1 MPNHAYDDLFD
12 QWGAALNVDPQLA
25 KTVFHVESSGDP
37 NVRDGAAGEI
47 GPMQMKPAT
56 AQAMAVKL
64 GLDPKAVDLHDMRWA
79 VPLGMQ
85 YLADGMNA
93 TQSAEGALGYYNS
106 GSADPAKWKSGYIDK
121 ATKAYPGMTL
131 TPPGQDAQPAVNGD
145 AIVATGHSLIGQT
158 GAGINSFLRQHGET
172 LDATKSNWCAAFVNG
187 VLDAGGVQGASGPG
201 KDVATNFLNWG
212 APVQDAPQAGDV
224 LVIPRGHSAGTIG
237 GHVGIATGHV
247 ADGPNGPIYL
257 MQSGNYPG
265 RGGAQVAYS
274 WEPAASVVARRAAPP
289 AQPQQQAS
297 AP

>member
-1 MPNHAYDDLFD
+1 MPNHAFDDLFD

-25 KTVFHVESSGDP
+25 KTVFHVESNGDP

-106 GSADPAKWKSGYIDK
+106 GSADPGKWKPAYIDK

-131 TPPGQDAQPAVNGD
+131 TAPGQDQAQPASGD
-145 AIVATGHSLIGQT
+145 AIVATGQSLIGQT
-158 GAGINSFLRQHGET
+158 GATINPFLRQHGET
-172 LDATKSNWCAAFVNG
+172 LDATKSNWCAAWVNG
-187 VLDAGGVQGASGPG
+187 VLDANGVQGTTGGG
-201 KDVATNFLNWG
+201 KDVATNFLKWG
-212 APVQDAPQAGDV
+212 QPVQDEPQAGDV
-224 LVIPRGHSAGTIG
+224 LVIPRGRSAGSLG

-247 ADGPNGPIYL
+247 ADGPNGPLYL
-257 MQSGNYPG
+257 MQSGNSSS
-265 RGGAQVAYS
+265 GGNVAYS

-297 AP
+297 TP